1 MFVIWYNDF
10 VNVTIKEETDGMKD
24 MVWKGETK

>member
-1 MFVIWYNDF
+1 MICYNDL
-10 VNVTIKEETDGMKD
+10 VNVTIKEEIDGTKD